1 MEDEILNTY
10 EELLKFSNSIL
21 NLESPIIDSRIED
34 FEKKIEYKLPKDFK
48 YFIKKNNGFSL
59 SVTEVYGIGKEFSN
73 SSLDEIYDFEHNE
86 VGNPMPKYFLPFSPD
101 GFGNHYCIDLSRNEN
116 EICPI
121 VFCQHDCNYEN
132 ISEVETCNKNFVEWI
147 NEVMIEWTLGE
158 YNFDG
163 TEK

>member
-1 MEDEILNTY
+1 MDIGGILNRY
-10 EELLKFSNSIL
+10 NPPKSQSEL
-21 NLESPIIDSRIED
+21 SRI
-34 FEKKIEYKLPKDFK
+34 
-48 YFIKKNNGFSL
+48 
-59 SVTEVYGIGKEFSN
+59 
-73 SSLDEIYDFEHNE
+73 
-86 VGNPMPKYFLPFSPD
+86 
-101 GFGNHYCIDLSRNEN
+101 EN

-121 VFCQHDCNYEN
+121 VFWQHDCNYEN